1 MRSSLA
7 RLLPVLTAVTLLTGC
22 LTIEENYTFKKDGSG
37 TMEYVVDMSELG
49 EMLKSLEAMSDGKG
63 GEDGP
68 GDMDM
73 KDQAAKLKGLPGIG
87 KVKVKNREKY
97 VQVLSFRFKDLT
109 ALNGAL
115 NVLMPDSTG
124 AAHEFFR
131 WEGSTLVR
139 TNNAHALEMG
149 DDMGGGAATDSTDP
163 TAILQSMHYK
173 YSFTF
178 AEAIRDRQVAEGVV
192 QDSPQPRQLKLD
204 ADWSVIMKDP
214 SALDLRITLDK

>member
-1 MRSSLA
+1 MHRNLA
-7 RLLPVLTAVTLLTGC
+7 HLLSALAAVVLFAGC

-49 EMLKSLEAMSDGKG
+49 EMLKSLEGLGDGKG
-63 GEDGP
+63 GDEGT

-73 KDQAAKLKGLPGIG
+73 KDQAARLKGLPGIG

-97 VQVLSFRFKDLT
+97 VQVLSFRFKDLA

-115 NVLMPDSTG
+115 NVIMPDSTG
-124 AAHEFFR
+124 AMHEFFR

-149 DDMGGGAATDSTDP
+149 DDMGGGIASDSTDP

-178 AEAIRDRQVAEGVV
+178 AEAIRERQVAEGVV
-192 QDSPQPRQLKLD
+192 QDSPEPRRLKLD

-214 SALDLRITLDK
+214 TALDLRITLDK